1 MSGPDDDWQD
11 DLRGVARALLAG
23 AAPGED
29 LDWPTVARA
38 GWTGLELPGTW
49 DGAGVGFGAVGIVA
63 VELGRVAAAGP
74 FLGAA
79 VGAAGALRT
88 VEPGPVVAE
97 CARSLADGTA
107 IPVLVLDAQDP
118 PADVSRFPFTLAGAG
133 SGTEVSGV
141 VEFVVDAPFADMLLL
156 PARDTNGAPSIVA
169 VVAHSPGVT
178 IESRPVVD
186 ATRRIARVQLDGV
199 VVDDAHCWALA
210 GDPES
215 WGRRLADRAALGVA
229 FDSVGIAEAMLET
242 TVDYVSEREQFGRPI
257 GSFQAVKHACA
268 QMKVTVTASRAAC
281 AEALD
286 ALDALEAGGGESARP
301 DRLEAEAGDAVD
313 RAAALA
319 KQGAVE
325 VAGSALQL
333 HGGIGYT
340 WDSGIHVYLKRAALN
355 RSLHG
360 SPQAHRRRLAAR
372 WT

>member
-1 MSGPDDDWQD
+1 M
-11 DLRGVARALLAG
+11 
-23 AAPGED
+23 
-29 LDWPTVARA
+29 
-38 GWTGLELPGTW
+38 
-49 DGAGVGFGAVGIVA
+49 
-63 VELGRVAAAGP
+63 
-74 FLGAA
+74 
-79 VGAAGALRT
+79 
-88 VEPGPVVAE
+88 
-97 CARSLADGTA
+97 
-107 IPVLVLDAQDP
+107 
-118 PADVSRFPFTLAGAG
+118 
-133 SGTEVSGV
+133 
-141 VEFVVDAPFADMLLL
+141 
-156 PARDTNGAPSIVA
+156 
-169 VVAHSPGVT
+169 
-178 IESRPVVD
+178 
-186 ATRRIARVQLDGV
+186 QLDGV

-210 GDPES
+210 GDSES

-229 FDSVGIAEAMLET
+229 FDSVGIAEAMLEA

-268 QMKVTVTASRAAC
+268 QMKVAVTASRAAC

-286 ALDALEAGGGESARP
+286 ALEDLEAGGGESARP
-301 DRLEAEAGDAVD
+301 GRLEAEAGDAVD

-360 SPQAHRRRLAAR
+360 SPQAHRRRLAKR